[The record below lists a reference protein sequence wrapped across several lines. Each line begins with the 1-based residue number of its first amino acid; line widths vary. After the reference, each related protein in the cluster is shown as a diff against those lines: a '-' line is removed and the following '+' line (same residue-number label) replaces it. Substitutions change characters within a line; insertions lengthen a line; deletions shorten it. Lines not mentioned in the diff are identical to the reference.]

1 MTIWLFTIGLSTV
14 IAGFFILVLRS
25 DQVEADNE
33 DVEIAF
39 CKEQLAELD
48 RDVARG
54 IVNAEDAE
62 QKHLEIARKILKLD
76 QAVRAQQKKL
86 KPKQKTLT
94 AVLIAVTVI
103 GGSHLIY
110 LQLGSAYYPGLPQSE
125 RIERAAQLLANR
137 PSLREYA
144 ASVPIKNQP
153 LQVAEEY
160 RDLVDQLRAA
170 VSEHQ
175 SDREGLRLLARVEA
189 GLQNFSAAS
198 DVQKQLIDQLGE
210 QATADDYVDYADLLI
225 LSVDGYVSP
234 EAETALQSALE
245 IDPENGGALYFLG
258 IMFAQNDRP
267 DNAFRIW
274 RKLLMQGPDDAP
286 WIEPIRA
293 NIQEVAYYAGI
304 NNFKLPEPQSSTASM
319 AIAPALSDD
328 TLESAA
334 ELSQQ
339 ERAAMI
345 EGMVAGLAD
354 RLADQGG
361 PPQDWVRLIT
371 AYRVLGDE
379 KAVQNTL
386 QKANEIFAKNPGALA
401 LFKNAAETAETAP

>member
-39 CKEQLAELD
+39 YKEQLAELD

-54 IVNAEDAE
+54 IVSSEDAE

-144 ASVPIKNQP
+144 ASVPIKNHP

-198 DVQKQLIDQLGE
+198 DVQKELIDQLGE

-334 ELSQQ
+334 QLSQQ

>member
-39 CKEQLAELD
+39 YKEQLAELD

-54 IVNAEDAE
+54 IVSSEDAE
-62 QKHLEIARKILKLD
+62 QKHLEIARKIIKLD

-144 ASVPIKNQP
+144 ASVPINNQP

-198 DVQKQLIDQLGE
+198 DVQKQLIDQLGK

-334 ELSQQ
+334 QLSQQ